1 MVAHF
6 SEIERLTDENNLTTT
21 KPYPR
26 RSISN
31 CQTKRKS
38 TPMVNAHDVVQTPY
52 YLVYVLMVDVI
63 NNNRRPSIV
72 NLLHR

>member
-1 MVAHF
+1 MLTHF
-6 SEIERLTDENNLTTT
+6 NEIKRLTDKNSLTTT
-21 KPYPR
+21 KPYPG

-31 CQTKRKS
+31 CQTKRKP

-63 NNNRRPSIV
+63 SNKRIQSIV